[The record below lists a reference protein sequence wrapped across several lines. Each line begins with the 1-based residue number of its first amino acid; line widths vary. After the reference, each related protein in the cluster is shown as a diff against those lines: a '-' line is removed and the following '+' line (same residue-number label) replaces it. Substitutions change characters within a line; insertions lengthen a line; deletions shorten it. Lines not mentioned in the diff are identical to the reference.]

1 MHSEM
6 NVVRIW
12 LLLIIVRGALCFAA
26 VSVTPAEVHQV
37 WADWAV
43 LTTRLWR
50 GAAWLDQEWTVG
62 PIPVADGQGREII
75 IRTTTNLTTGRTFC
89 PGTGCSNLGNCLHS
103 HAQPH
108 LTANCACRAMG
119 SCLLQDSCRD
129 LLPAALP

>member
-12 LLLIIVRGALCFAA
+12 LPLIIVRDALCFAA

-62 PIPVADGQGREII
+62 PIPVEDGQGREVI
-75 IRTTTNLTTGRTFC
+75 IRTTANLTTGRTIF
-89 PGTGCSNLGNCLHS
+89 PRYWVLKPW
-103 HAQPH
+103 Q
-108 LTANCACRAMG
+108 
-119 SCLLQDSCRD
+119 
-129 LLPAALP
+129 